1 MNAFLPHRYYD
12 SAVEGFNFTSG
23 HLPTFIFTNHGQQT
37 TSQGPSPLPAG
48 LGTHLNFQ
56 YKQFQSNQHSYRL
69 PLPCQTG
76 PELHFLLLWSALVAP
91 TVKNLPEMQEDPG
104 SIPRLRIFPR
114 EGNGNPLQ
122 YSCLEIPVDR
132 GYSLWGHKESD
143 TTKRLTLSYF
153 T

>member
-91 TVKNLPEMQEDPG
+91 T
-104 SIPRLRIFPR
+104 PRLRIFPR

-122 YSCLEIPVDR
+122 YSCLEISVDR

-143 TTKRLTLSYF
+143 TTK
-153 T
+153 